1 MVFNSINKIFIEGMH
16 YKKSYED
23 GPHAIMSAHPVMHMQ
38 RLTCCL
44 ITLQKQKSEINAISI
59 SILRRLVVY
68 VLEITLI

>member
-1 MVFNSINKIFIEGMH
+1 MH

-59 SILRRLVVY
+59 SILRKFGCVC
-68 VLEITLI
+68 T

>member
-1 MVFNSINKIFIEGMH
+1 MH

-59 SILRRLVVY
+59 SILRSLVLY